1 MKGMVYIHVPFCQ
14 SRCIYCD
21 FYSTVCGSE
30 VRKAY
35 VSAACEEL
43 KQRSGE
49 LSGREVQ
56 SVYFGGGTPSLLQP
70 EEIAAILQSVRAN
83 YALSPEAEITLEANP
98 DDVNAAFVSRLT
110 AIGINRMSLGVQSF
124 NDDTLRFLR
133 RRHNARQ
140 AVQAVETIV
149 AGGIENVSID
159 LIYGLPGQTIDVWAQ
174 NLQTAFSLP
183 VTHLS
188 SYALSVESGTAL
200 ARLMESQKVV
210 PVDDDAFLAQYE
222 MLMNECLKQGVRHYE
237 ISNFA
242 KPGYESRHNSGY
254 WSEKPYVGIGPGAH
268 SFDGD
273 HTRRMNVADLA
284 AYVKSEGQPAH
295 EDEHLTPKEQFNETV
310 YTALRTAEGVNLLN
324 LRQRFC
330 AEWGE
335 RLFRTARQF
344 VETGEMEYES
354 STNVLKFTRGGI
366 FISDRIMSEFMLL
379 EEDE

>member
-21 FYSTVCGSE
+21 FYSTVSGSE

-35 VSAACEEL
+35 VAAVCDEL

-70 EEIAAILQSVRAN
+70 EEIAVILQSVRTY
-83 YALSPEAEITLEANP
+83 YALSPESEITLEANP
-98 DDVNAAFVSRLT
+98 DDVNAAFVSRLVEV
-110 AIGINRMSLGVQSF
+110 GINRMSLGVQSF

-140 AVQAVETIV
+140 AIQAVEAIV
-149 AGGIENVSID
+149 GGGIENVSID
-159 LIYGLPGQTIDVWAQ
+159 LIYGLPGQTNDVWAQ

-188 SYALSVESGTAL
+188 SYALSVESGTPL
-200 ARLMESQKVV
+200 ARLMENQKVAV
-210 PVDDDAFLAQYE
+210 VDDEAFLAQYE
-222 MLMNECLKQGVRHYE
+222 KLMDECLKHGFRHYE

-242 KPGYESRHNSGY
+242 KPGFESRHNSGY
-254 WSEKPYVGIGPGAH
+254 WNEKPYVGVGPGAH

-284 AYVKSEGQPAH
+284 AYVKSEGSPVH

-310 YTALRTAEGVNLLN
+310 YTALRTEEGVNLSN
-324 LRQRFC
+324 LRRRFSG
-330 AEWGE
+330 EWCE

-344 VETGEMEYES
+344 VVKGAMEYDS
-354 STNVLKFTRGGI
+354 NANVLKFTRGGI

>member
-21 FYSTVCGSE
+21 FYSTVSGSE

-35 VSAACEEL
+35 VAAVCDEL

-70 EEIAAILQSVRAN
+70 EEIAAILQSVRTY

-98 DDVNAAFVSRLT
+98 DDVNAAFVSRLVEV
-110 AIGINRMSLGVQSF
+110 GINRMSLGVQSF

-140 AVQAVETIV
+140 AIQAVEAIV
-149 AGGIENVSID
+149 GGGIENVSID
-159 LIYGLPGQTIDVWAQ
+159 LIYGLPGQTNDVWAQ

-188 SYALSVESGTAL
+188 SYALSVESGTPL
-200 ARLMESQKVV
+200 ARLMENQKVAA
-210 PVDDDAFLAQYE
+210 VDDEAFLAQYE
-222 MLMNECLKQGVRHYE
+222 KLMDECLKHGFRHYE

-242 KPGYESRHNSGY
+242 KPGFESRHNSGY
-254 WSEKPYVGIGPGAH
+254 WNEKPYVGVGPGAH

-273 HTRRMNVADLA
+273 HARRMNVADLA
-284 AYVKSEGQPAH
+284 AYVKSEGCPVH

-310 YTALRTAEGVNLLN
+310 YTALRTADGVNLSN
-324 LRQRFC
+324 LRRRFSG
-330 AEWGE
+330 EWCE
-335 RLFRTARQF
+335 RLFRAARQF
-344 VETGEMEYES
+344 VVKGAMEYDS
-354 STNVLKFTRGGI
+354 NANVLKFTRGGI

>member
-1 MKGMVYIHVPFCQ
+1 MEGMVYIHVPFCQ

-21 FYSTVCGSE
+21 FYSTVSGSE

-35 VSAACEEL
+35 VAAVCDEL

-70 EEIAAILQSVRAN
+70 EEISEILQSVRTY

-98 DDVNAAFVSRLT
+98 DDVNAAFVSRLVEV
-110 AIGINRMSLGVQSF
+110 GINRMSLGVQSF

-140 AVQAVETIV
+140 AIQAVEAIV
-149 AGGIENVSID
+149 GGGIENVSID
-159 LIYGLPGQTIDVWAQ
+159 LIYGLPGQTNDVWAQ

-188 SYALSVESGTAL
+188 SYALSVESGTPL
-200 ARLMESQKVV
+200 ARLMENQKVAA
-210 PVDDDAFLAQYE
+210 VDDEAFLAQYE
-222 MLMNECLKQGVRHYE
+222 KLMDECLKHGFRHYE

-242 KPGYESRHNSGY
+242 KPGFESRHNSGY
-254 WSEKPYVGIGPGAH
+254 WNEKPYAGVGPGAH

-284 AYVKSEGQPAH
+284 AYVKSEGCPVH

-310 YTALRTAEGVNLLN
+310 YTALRTADGVNLSN
-324 LRQRFC
+324 LRRRFPR
-330 AEWGE
+330 EWCE

-344 VETGEMEYES
+344 VVKGAMEYDS
-354 STNVLKFTRGGI
+354 NANVLKFTRGGI